1 MRHHREK
8 TQVIGRHRDFRSVPV
23 PVPASVAFPGFV
35 CQLICNIFPCVS
47 HPLEGVKLFR
57 LIVIKMLTDDRDT
70 FDPGQFLCRQT
81 RRERISDLLLC
92 LFSRGRRLLCRSA
105 LHAAD
110 NHENGQCEQGCS
122 SRYERDG
129 KSALFCRERVDNA
142 VRHEICVSPAHRY
155 DIPRID
161 RVLDVIRDRRLVQLQ
176 REHLIPALP
185 DRGEQGVCQCLVLI
199 EVFGKSCQ
207 KDLVPFGATLGD
219 FDPLLPERVE
229 NGGKHSF
236 ICLSK

>member
-1 MRHHREK
+1 
-8 TQVIGRHRDFRSVPV
+8 
-23 PVPASVAFPGFV
+23 
-35 CQLICNIFPCVS
+35 
-47 HPLEGVKLFR
+47 
-57 LIVIKMLTDDRDT
+57 MLTDDRDT

-105 LHAAD
+105 LHASD

-176 REHLIPALP
+176 RQHLISSLSN
-185 DRGEQGVCQCLVLI
+185 RGKKSVRQCLVLI

-207 KDLVPFGATLGD
+207 KDLIPFGAALRD
-219 FDPLLPERVE
+219 FDPFLPERVE
-229 NGGKHSF
+229 NGGKHRF
-236 ICLSK
+236 ICLRK